1 MNHLPPLQ
9 NIHTLANNSYNT
21 NFDKQNRLFTEMFSN
36 LVQQDRA
43 ISLEAW
49 QNLPELQQSYKTF
62 DLFADA
68 NKTRQL
74 IDFDNVEQM
83 QAVFDGRYKKY
94 VNFVGGADAETL
106 PNFINREIE
115 YFNKWVLQSFISEY
129 PKINIVKN
137 HLQKYIAFVEA
148 KLQPLAGG
156 APSMIKQLGI
166 NNIMNLYATSVKPPI
181 KYDFELEMK
190 TIFDKRYNVE
200 ITENDLLT
208 NGFSNVAI
216 NRFFKGIVSY
226 DDKLKLIKFIENR
239 HKKPSP
245 IKTDNNT
252 PPIEN
257 TARAKTI
264 EIIKNEIDV
273 IDKNK
278 GWQYSFRNEIDYN
291 TFTTLLACYFEGSEY
306 TLPTELISLQHGS
319 KTRFAPIF
327 RSIYYACDKS
337 KIDLI
342 NNTQYFELIKII
354 EDYSNVPKDKLYKS
368 IMKINKQ

>member
-245 IKTDNNT
+245 IITDNNT

-257 TARAKTI
+257 TARAKKPKAVTPPIPFEKLFVKDGIGAKGALDLLNDYTNCLDENNKWIDGKNQTDIITWI
-264 EIIKNEIDV
+264 EVLKFKHQIKDSHTNVDIAKSLNYFFNSKLRPQTLSNP
-273 IDKNK
+273 KNNK
-278 GWQYSFRNEIDYN
+278 LFNSMKV
-291 TFTTLLACYFEGSEY
+291 A
-306 TLPTELISLQHGS
+306 
-319 KTRFAPIF
+319 
-327 RSIYYACDKS
+327 
-337 KIDLI
+337 I
-342 NNTQYFELIKII
+342 N
-354 EDYSNVPKDKLYKS
+354 
-368 IMKINKQ
+368 